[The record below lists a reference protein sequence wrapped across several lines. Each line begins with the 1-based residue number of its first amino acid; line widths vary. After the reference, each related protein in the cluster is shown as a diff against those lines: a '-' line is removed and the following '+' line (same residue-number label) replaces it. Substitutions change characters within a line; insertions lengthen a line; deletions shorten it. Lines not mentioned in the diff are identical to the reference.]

1 MFCWC
6 KWYQATGVNG
16 NFLPKYGLPVSLLLP
31 STLDLKFETCHG
43 IFVLEDKSV
52 QYINYTYIL
61 VLVFFFFGHPLT
73 FLHHHLECSLRKSQ
87 RGHKE
92 NDLRMKTTVSTSTY
106 AEKATAT
113 SSRLERGRPLRT
125 RTMHRCLVRVR
136 PLLSGRK
143 THGK

>member
-43 IFVLEDKSV
+43 IFVLLKIRAYSTLTIHTSLSL
-52 QYINYTYIL
+52 Y
-61 VLVFFFFGHPLT
+61 FFLFLGHSLT
-73 FLHHHLECSLRKSQ
+73 FLHHNLECSLRKSQ

-106 AEKATAT
+106 AEKATTT

-136 PLLSGRK
+136 PL
-143 THGK
+143 